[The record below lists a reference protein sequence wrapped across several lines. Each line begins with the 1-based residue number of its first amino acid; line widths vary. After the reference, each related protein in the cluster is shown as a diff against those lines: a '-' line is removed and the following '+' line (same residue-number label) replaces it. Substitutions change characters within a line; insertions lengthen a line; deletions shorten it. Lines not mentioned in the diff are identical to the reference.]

1 MITINLDADI
11 HNADWTKRTWDLPY
25 KSEEELQEGLGDR
38 YESFKKLPAYQIR
51 PWASHNKNYIDYYD
65 LENYLFDIVRPRFIE
80 DGKLSAFD
88 FFCIIIW
95 KANRAKSN
103 IARRL
108 LKCGYHSLEEAVSA
122 LTRELAQSVT
132 PKDKMNCLHKWG
144 FMLPMSS
151 AILTILYPDTFTIY
165 DYRVC
170 DMLGDCH
177 KLTNITSFEKL
188 WLGYEDYKQKV
199 INISPK
205 ELSLRDKDRYLWGK
219 SFYRDLMNDISA
231 GFAK

>member
-1 MITINLDADI
+1 M
-11 HNADWTKRTWDLPY
+11 
-25 KSEEELQEGLGDR
+25 
-38 YESFKKLPAYQIR
+38 
-51 PWASHNKNYIDYYD
+51 NYIDYYD
-65 LENYLFDIVRPRFIE
+65 LENYLLNTVRNRFIKE
-80 DGKLSAFD
+80 GKLSAFD

-108 LKCGYHSLEEAVSA
+108 LKCGYSSLEEAVSA
-122 LTRELAQSVT
+122 LTRELAQAVT

-151 AILTILYPDTFTIY
+151 AILTILYPDDFTIY

-188 WLGYEDYKQKV
+188 WLGYNDFKEKV
-199 INISPK
+199 ESKCPSG
-205 ELSLRDKDRYLWGK
+205 LSLRDKDRYLWGK
-219 SFYRDLMNDISA
+219 SFYEDLTKDISNR
-231 GFAK
+231 FAK